1 MAITYTYDTGKMS
14 DFSCK
19 RIDTCCHRDPNRTAL
34 IGVFCKTSCKFYEG
48 MRNEYVLCS
57 FHKKDDEGSEGIRS
71 EIYEELRD
79 KAFAALSY

>member
-19 RIDTCCHRDPNRTAL
+19 RIDTCCHRDPNRTVL
-34 IGVFCKTSCKFYEG
+34 IGVFCKWCKFYEG
-48 MRNEYVLCS
+48 IRDNYVLCS
-57 FHKKDDEGSEGIRS
+57 FHKKDDEGSKGIRS

-79 KAFAALSY
+79 EALSALSY